1 MFCFPVAT
9 WIGNAAAVLGGRW
22 GAVSQR
28 AQEVGCSREAI
39 YQPSRRVEQV
49 VAREQTGGPSY
60 DELWEENQRWRNEN
74 EALWAAWAAT
84 EELPETTQQ
93 EFAVTGSAMGL
104 SLTQLVTLFAIILPK
119 HRVPSRATVGRW
131 VAQASKRAGG
141 IFAVLDWAC
150 EVGVLILCLDEI
162 FFHHDPVLVAVEPH
176 SMAWVA
182 GQRGPDRTGDT
193 WYDVL
198 KPWPNLERV
207 VSDAGTGLARGVKL
221 LNEARSGPPHD
232 PEQSPS
238 EQVQSGLDVFHT
250 EREMQRIVSRRWAS
264 AAKHLETASQAD
276 AQVAKAKQHGIDA
289 RGRAGRSRQAWGQ
302 AERVFDQA
310 VAAETAMNRIKAAVA
325 LWRPDGHLNDRA
337 WAQQQRAETIS
348 ELGAEEWGKVR
359 RLLQDSRTLNHLDW
373 MQEQMVQ
380 AIPDPL
386 LREAV
391 IRLRYWRGEMS
402 RSHGARQMH
411 ATHLVVESQLLC
423 QRLSP
428 DWLQADARVGYM
440 VRHTVRASSA
450 VEGMNSVWRM
460 HQARHRHVSQQM
472 LDLKRVFW
480 NCRPF
485 TQGKRRGACPY
496 QLLGLSLPT
505 HDWWEL
511 LQMEPEE
518 LRQKLST
525 QELAA

>member
-1 MFCFPVAT
+1 M
-9 WIGNAAAVLGGRW
+9 
-22 GAVSQR
+22 
-28 AQEVGCSREAI
+28 
-39 YQPSRRVEQV
+39 
-49 VAREQTGGPSY
+49 
-60 DELWEENQRWRNEN
+60 
-74 EALWAAWAAT
+74 
-84 EELPETTQQ
+84 
-93 EFAVTGSAMGL
+93 
-104 SLTQLVTLFAIILPK
+104 
-119 HRVPSRATVGRW
+119 
-131 VAQASKRAGG
+131 
-141 IFAVLDWAC
+141 
-150 EVGVLILCLDEI
+150 LCLDEI

-221 LNEARSGPPHD
+221 LNEARATTSTD
-232 PEQSPS
+232 LEQHMS
-238 EQVQSGLDVFHT
+238 EPVQCGLDIFHT
-250 EREMQRIVSRRWAS
+250 EREMQRVVSRRWAG
-264 AAKHLETASQAD
+264 AAKRLETASKAD
-276 AQVAKAKQHGIDA
+276 EQVAQVKRHGIDA
-289 RGRAGRSRQAWGQ
+289 RAAAGRARQAWHQ

-337 WAQQQRAETIS
+337 WAQQQIAETIS

-359 RLLQDSRTLNHLDW
+359 RLLQDSRTLNPLDW

-428 DWLQADARVGYM
+428 DWLQADARVGYI

-450 VEGMNSVWRM
+450 VEGMHSVLRM

-511 LQMEPEE
+511 LQMEPEA

>member
-1 MFCFPVAT
+1 
-9 WIGNAAAVLGGRW
+9 
-22 GAVSQR
+22 
-28 AQEVGCSREAI
+28 
-39 YQPSRRVEQV
+39 
-49 VAREQTGGPSY
+49 
-60 DELWEENQRWRNEN
+60 
-74 EALWAAWAAT
+74 
-84 EELPETTQQ
+84 
-93 EFAVTGSAMGL
+93 
-104 SLTQLVTLFAIILPK
+104 
-119 HRVPSRATVGRW
+119 
-131 VAQASKRAGG
+131 
-141 IFAVLDWAC
+141 
-150 EVGVLILCLDEI
+150 VLILCLDEI

-221 LNEARSGPPHD
+221 LNEARATTSTD
-232 PEQSPS
+232 LEQHMS
-238 EQVQSGLDVFHT
+238 EPVQCGLDIFHT
-250 EREMQRIVSRRWAS
+250 EREMQRVVSRRWAG
-264 AAKHLETASQAD
+264 AAKRLETASKAD
-276 AQVAKAKQHGIDA
+276 EQVAQAKRHGIDA
-289 RGRAGRSRQAWGQ
+289 RAAAGRARQAWHQ

-337 WAQQQRAETIS
+337 WAQQQIAETIS

-428 DWLQADARVGYM
+428 DWLQADARVGYI
-440 VRHTVRASSA
+440 VSHTVRASSA
-450 VEGMNSVWRM
+450 VEGMNSVLRM
-460 HQARHRHVSQQM
+460 PQARHRPVRQQM
-472 LDLKRVFW
+472 LDLKRGFW
-480 NCRPF
+480 HCRPF

-511 LQMEPEE
+511 LQMEPEA

>member
-1 MFCFPVAT
+1 M
-9 WIGNAAAVLGGRW
+9 
-22 GAVSQR
+22 
-28 AQEVGCSREAI
+28 
-39 YQPSRRVEQV
+39 
-49 VAREQTGGPSY
+49 
-60 DELWEENQRWRNEN
+60 
-74 EALWAAWAAT
+74 
-84 EELPETTQQ
+84 
-93 EFAVTGSAMGL
+93 
-104 SLTQLVTLFAIILPK
+104 
-119 HRVPSRATVGRW
+119 
-131 VAQASKRAGG
+131 AQAKR
-141 IFAVLDWAC
+141 
-150 EVGVLILCLDEI
+150 
-162 FFHHDPVLVAVEPH
+162 
-176 SMAWVA
+176 
-182 GQRGPDRTGDT
+182 
-193 WYDVL
+193 
-198 KPWPNLERV
+198 
-207 VSDAGTGLARGVKL
+207 
-221 LNEARSGPPHD
+221 
-232 PEQSPS
+232 
-238 EQVQSGLDVFHT
+238 
-250 EREMQRIVSRRWAS
+250 
-264 AAKHLETASQAD
+264 
-276 AQVAKAKQHGIDA
+276 HGIDA
-289 RGRAGRSRQAWGQ
+289 RAAAGRARQAWHQ

-337 WAQQQRAETIS
+337 WAQQQIAETIS

-428 DWLQADARVGYM
+428 DWLQADARVGYI
-440 VRHTVRASSA
+440 VSHTVRASSA
-450 VEGMNSVWRM
+450 VEGMNSVLRM

-511 LQMEPEE
+511 LQMEPEA